1 MAQRRWVIGLSV
13 GKQMTR
19 RISNTTMD
27 VRKVLPVIGLALCA
41 ALPAI
46 PASAQ
51 EVVFTDQANR
61 EVRLPKPADRV
72 VSIVIPMASTL
83 IALDG
88 GTSKLVGMNPTAK
101 SAITQGILG
110 KIFPEAKDIP
120 SDVTSPSFVPNVEA
134 LAAVN
139 PELVIQWGD
148 IGEEKVAPL
157 TNAGLNTMLI
167 LYGTEELTRGYMT
180 MAAKAIGQ
188 TERLKALID
197 WRDQVQQ
204 DLAAKTAAIPEDK
217 KPRVLYLQRALTDL
231 AASGTNGNYTEW
243 SIELA
248 GGRNAAAELVGTVTI
263 NKEQVAA
270 WNPDVL
276 FLNAFEAE
284 LGPDWV
290 YKDPILSL
298 TNAAK
303 NHKVYKLP
311 LGGYRWDPPSQE
323 SPLSW
328 MWMANIL
335 HPEVFHYDLRAE
347 MKKAYK
353 TLYNYDLAD
362 ADIDG
367 VLWIAKQSDATGYAQ
382 FKAN

>member
-1 MAQRRWVIGLSV
+1 MTIGFSRAA
-13 GKQMTR
+13 TR
-19 RISNTTMD
+19 
-27 VRKVLPVIGLALCA
+27 VRKILPLIGLALGA
-41 ALPAI
+41 ALAVHPAG
-46 PASAQ
+46 AQ

-72 VSIVIPMASTL
+72 VSIVIPMASNL

-88 GTSKLVGMNPTAK
+88 GTKKLVGMNPTAK
-101 SAITQGILG
+101 SAVTQGILG

-139 PELVIQWGD
+139 PELVVQWGD

-157 TNAGLNTMLI
+157 TNAGLTTMLI
-167 LYGTEELTRGYMT
+167 LYGTEELTQGYMT
-180 MAAKAIGQ
+180 MAGKAIGQ
-188 TERLKALID
+188 NERLKALID
-197 WRDQVQQ
+197 WRDQVRK
-204 DLAAKTAAIPEDK
+204 DLTAKTASIPEDE
-217 KPRVLYLQRALTDL
+217 KPRALYLQRAITDM
-231 AASGTNGNYTEW
+231 AASGTKGNYTEW
-243 SIELA
+243 SMELA
-248 GGRNAAAELVGTVTI
+248 GARNAAAELVGTVSI

-270 WNPDVL
+270 WNPDVI

-284 LGPDWV
+284 LDPSWV

-328 MWMANIL
+328 MWMANLL

-347 MKKAYK
+347 MKNAYK
-353 TLYNYDLAD
+353 TLYHYDLAD

-367 VLWIAKQSDATGYAQ
+367 VLWTAQQGDAANYDQ
-382 FKAN
+382 FKVRQE

>member
-1 MAQRRWVIGLSV
+1 MATHI
-13 GKQMTR
+13 
-19 RISNTTMD
+19 
-27 VRKVLPVIGLALCA
+27 RKVLPFIGFALCA
-41 ALPAI
+41 GLAVHPAG
-46 PASAQ
+46 AQ
-51 EVVFTDQANR
+51 EIVFTDQADR

-88 GTSKLVGMNPTAK
+88 GTKKLVGMNPTAK

-139 PELVIQWGD
+139 PELVIQWGNE
-148 IGEEKVAPL
+148 GEEKVAPL
-157 TNAGLNTMLI
+157 LNAGLNTMLI

-180 MAAKAIGQ
+180 MAAKAIGRP
-188 TERLKALID
+188 ERIEALVE
-197 WRDQVQQ
+197 WRDRMQKEIE
-204 DLAAKTAAIPEDK
+204 AKTAAIPEDK
-217 KPRVLYLQRALTDL
+217 KPRVLYLQRALSDM
-231 AASGTNGNYTEW
+231 AASGTKGNYTEW
-243 SIELA
+243 AIELA

-270 WNPDVL
+270 WNPDVI

-328 MWMANIL
+328 MWMANL
-335 HPEVFHYDLRAE
+335 LQPEVFHYDLRAE
-347 MKKAYK
+347 MKQAYK
-353 TLYNYDLAD
+353 TLYSYDLAD

-367 VLWIAKQSDATGYAQ
+367 VLWTAKQGDATGYAQ
-382 FKAN
+382 FKAQ

>member
-1 MAQRRWVIGLSV
+1 
-13 GKQMTR
+13 MTR
-19 RISNTTMD
+19 GCLKTATRIGSH
-27 VRKVLPVIGLALCA
+27 LPLIGLAFGIMLSG
-41 ALPAI
+41 LPAE
-46 PASAQ
+46 AE

-88 GTSKLVGMNPTAK
+88 STKKLVGMNPTAK
-101 SAITQGILG
+101 SAVTQGILG

-139 PELVIQWGD
+139 PELVVQWGD

-157 TNAGLNTMLI
+157 TNAGLTTMLI
-167 LYGTEELTRGYMT
+167 LYGTEELTQGYMT
-180 MAAKAIGQ
+180 MAGKAIGQ
-188 TERLKALID
+188 TERLKTIID
-197 WRDQVQQ
+197 WRDQVRK
-204 DLAAKTAAIPEDK
+204 DLAAKAASIPEDK
-217 KPRVLYLQRALTDL
+217 KPRALYLQRALTDL
-231 AASGTNGNYTEW
+231 AASGTKGNYTEW
-243 SIELA
+243 SMELA
-248 GGRNAAAELVGTVTI
+248 GGRNAAAELVGTVSI

-270 WNPDVL
+270 WNPDVI

-335 HPEVFHYDLRAE
+335 HPDVFHYDLRAE

-353 TLYNYDLAD
+353 TLYHYDLAD

-367 VLWIAKQSDATGYAQ
+367 VLWTASQGDAANYGQ
-382 FKAN
+382 FKAQ